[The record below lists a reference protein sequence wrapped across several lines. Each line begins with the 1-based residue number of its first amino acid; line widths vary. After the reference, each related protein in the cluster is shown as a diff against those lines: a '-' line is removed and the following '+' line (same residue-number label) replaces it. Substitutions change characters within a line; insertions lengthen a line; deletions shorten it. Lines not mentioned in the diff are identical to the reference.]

1 MKLVTLRKMQNSD
14 METIFEWQ
22 QKKTVRQF
30 SINRKAPNFEEHK
43 KWFFSK
49 VKSEVDFF
57 YMISYGGND
66 CGTIRFDYISEFEGY
81 LLSWYL
87 IPGYYGLGIGTNAL
101 ILALRKSKFFK
112 VVAVVHPDNLAS
124 IKSLTKSGF
133 LKIKENYYEYKS
145 SSGNI

>member
-57 YMISYGGND
+57 YMINYGGND
-66 CGTIRFDYISEFEGY
+66 CGTIRFDYISESEGY

-101 ILALRKSKFFK
+101 IMALKKFNVFK
-112 VVAVVHPDNLAS
+112 VIAFVHSHNQAS
-124 IKSLTKSGF
+124 IKSLIKAGF
-133 LKIKENYYEYKS
+133 LKIKENHYEYKNL
-145 SSGNI
+145 SGEI